1 MIQTVVFKK
10 NCWCIFACTFWIHSA
25 EIVRFRCLDH
35 TVRAVIQ
42 KSHIFATHLTF
53 SVLVGTMIFDSWD
66 TSRYNAEVAS
76 FIRYDLYTVQIRMT
90 CICMMSLLN
99 VNTKYANYAL
109 HSRQNNTMRYWPS
122 VKQRFSSFLLKHPK
136 RTGLISSHL
145 DRTSLVYKRFIILKT
160 YFALVNKNQIWLVC
174 RQSRERNL
182 SQLFLLQK

>member
-1 MIQTVVFKK
+1 M
-10 NCWCIFACTFWIHSA
+10 
-25 EIVRFRCLDH
+25 
-35 TVRAVIQ
+35 RAVIQ
-42 KSHIFATHLTF
+42 RSHIFATYLTF

-66 TSRYNAEVAS
+66 TSRYNAKVAS

-109 HSRQNNTMRYWPS
+109 HSRQKTLAQYHA
-122 VKQRFSSFLLKHPK
+122 LLTEREAKIFFVFIKKHPK

-160 YFALVNKNQIWLVC
+160 YFALVNKNQI
-174 RQSRERNL
+174 
-182 SQLFLLQK
+182 